1 MDESRIEVG
10 EIFMRI
16 FKNEIKE
23 EKKKNTRW
31 EKGVKNRKIQ
41 SARRLFIWKNKVTP
55 LSEFLNKLRS

>member
-31 EKGVKNRKIQ
+31 EKGVKNHKIQ
-41 SARRLFIWKNKVTP
+41 SARRLFGKKNVSL
-55 LSEFLNKLRS
+55 LSECLNKLRS